1 MNSSIF
7 RIFQIFGIV
16 SNWSSKALADGK
28 ITLEEAVSLAKE
40 IAMIL
45 GVKIEI
51 EVPVNAPKIDD
62 KEYVEFDEDI
72 TGGGVFYGESS
83 KPPED

>member
-1 MNSSIF
+1 LDSSIF
-7 RIFQIFGIV
+7 KIFQIFGIV
-16 SNWSSKALADGK
+16 SSWATKALADGK

-40 IAMIL
+40 VAKIL
-45 GVKIEI
+45 GVKTEI

-62 KEYVEFDEDI
+62 KDYVPIGSGVSSPGTPNE
-72 TGGGVFYGESS
+72 GGG